1 MSDVSDAIMDAAERR
16 MRVGGFGG
24 FSFRELAADV
34 GVKSSSVHYY
44 FPTKESLGA
53 AVVRRYTDRLAEKV
67 DAELAKGADASEVFA
82 NAFRNT
88 AHSESCMCPMVVM
101 GAASA
106 DLPAEV
112 LGQVQR
118 FYRMC
123 LDKLLKQGMSQ
134 KQAAE
139 FLSTTTGAMVVA
151 KALGDRTLYDRATAE
166 VVKTSLANSRE
177 DSPGASA
184 EGRSAGARSSRR
196 AAS

>member
-16 MRVGGFGG
+16 MRLGGFGG

-67 DAELAKGADASEVFA
+67 DAELAKGADACEVLA
-82 NAFRNT
+82 NAMRST
-88 AHSESCMCPMVVM
+88 AHSDSCMCPMVVM
-101 GAASA
+101 GAASG

-123 LDKLLKQGMSQ
+123 LEKLLKQGMSQ

-166 VVKTSLANSRE
+166 VVKAALANSRE
-177 DSPGASA
+177 ESPGASA
-184 EGRSAGARSSRR
+184 EGRSPATRSSRR